1 MKHAMKKWAV
11 LGMLL
16 GTVTVY
22 ADDDARLLAKLP
34 PPAEAA
40 LREEMRD
47 NLLSINEILT
57 LLAAGQVKEAGI
69 LAEKKLGQSAMGRHR
84 DKPFDARPGPHMP
97 PDMHRIGM
105 DGHKGAS
112 EFARIAATGD
122 RDKALAALPA
132 LMTPCVT
139 CHFSYRIR

>member
-1 MKHAMKKWAV
+1 MKKWAV

-16 GTVTVY
+16 GAVAVH
-22 ADDDARLLAKLP
+22 ADEDARLLAKMP
-34 PPAEAA
+34 PPAEAV

-47 NLLSINEILT
+47 NLLAINEILT
-57 LLAAGQVKEAGI
+57 LIVSGQVKEAGA

-97 PDMHRIGM
+97 AAMHRLGM
-105 DGHKGAS
+105 DSHKAAS
-112 EFARIAATGD
+112 EFAAIAATGD

-132 LMTPCVT
+132 LTTTCVS

>member
-1 MKHAMKKWAV
+1 MKKWAV

-16 GTVTVY
+16 GSTVAVY
-22 ADDDARLLAKLP
+22 AADDARLLAKMP

-47 NLLSINEILT
+47 NTLSINEILT
-57 LLAAGQVKEAGI
+57 LLAAGQVKEAGE
-69 LAEKKLGQSAMGRHR
+69 LAEKKLGKSAMGRHR
-84 DKPFDARPGPHMP
+84 DKPFEARPGPHMP

-105 DGHKGAS
+105 DRPKGAS
-112 EFARIAATGD
+112 EFASIAATGD

-132 LMTPCVT
+132 L
-139 CHFSYRIR
+139 